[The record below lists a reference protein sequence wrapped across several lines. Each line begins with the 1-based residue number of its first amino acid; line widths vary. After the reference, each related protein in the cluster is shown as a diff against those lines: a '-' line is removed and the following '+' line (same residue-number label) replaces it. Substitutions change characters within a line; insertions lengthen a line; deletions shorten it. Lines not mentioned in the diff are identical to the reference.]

1 MFYAIYL
8 LTIFIYLVCASG
20 AVTDLAPFI
29 DTITLTYTLFPCFL
43 VLWCT
48 KSLKPFGHAFLS
60 AFGRRE
66 LTLEEA
72 RGSLLSVKMAAVT
85 SVLFGA
91 LCFMIGTINCF
102 RHFDL
107 AQMEDMSRLLADV
120 TVLTLSF
127 FYPAL
132 VCVILLPVY
141 FLLKKHIRS
150 LS

>member
-48 KSLKPFGHAFLS
+48 KSLKPFGRAFLY
-60 AFGRRE
+60 AFGKRE
-66 LTLEEA
+66 QTLSEA
-72 RGSLLSVKMAAVT
+72 RESLSSVKMAAIT

-102 RHFDL
+102 RHFDFT
-107 AQMEDMSRLLADV
+107 QIGDMSQLLADA
-120 TVLTLSF
+120 TVLTLSL

-132 VCVILLPVY
+132 ICVILLPVY

-150 LS
+150 LT